1 MTQRFRFNHSRFISR
16 FVNFVQKHWLDLLVI
31 GVIITAI
38 LALLWF
44 RSQRQ
49 TQWIVAQVKV
59 SQEEWWWQGSNPE
72 YWYAQNLQVG
82 TKGQNSF
89 GETVSEVTKI
99 ELIDT
104 GLARNQV
111 QVWAKLKVSYDPK
124 KDQYIF
130 GFQPLQVGR
139 GLELT
144 FGSQQVKG
152 LLISLNEESP
162 QTIEQTVRVK
172 LFQVDPYA
180 AKAIVLGMENKNS
193 NGEILAKITDLRV
206 NQTIRSE
213 FSDIRGKM
221 IQVSDPNYV
230 QVEAAIKMRLYKD
243 GEKYITPDGQP
254 IKVGAETTI
263 QFPQT
268 VLTRA
273 LILEIKPLLPQ

>member
-1 MTQRFRFNHSRFISR
+1 M
-16 FVNFVQKHWLDLLVI
+16 NFVQKHWLDLLVI

-89 GETVSEVTKI
+89 GEAVSEVTKI
-99 ELIDT
+99 EFIDT

-206 NQTIRSE
+206 TQTIRSE

-230 QVEAAIKMRLYKD
+230 QVEALIKMRLYKD